1 MRLRTLFSAGLLLLL
16 SVLSFA
22 QSNPRYIQFRP
33 PNVKGALYKP
43 DSVPA
48 PHVAILVIHRTANF
62 MSHPA
67 TTELSKRGFLVLG
80 MNPRSDNNETVVD
93 FEANA
98 LDIKAG
104 LEFLRK
110 QPGITK

>member
-1 MRLRTLFSAGLLLLL
+1 MRRRILFAIGFCL
-16 SVLSFA
+16 SVSVSALA
-22 QSNPRYIQFRP
+22 QSNPRYVQFSP
-33 PNVKGALYKP
+33 STVKGALYKP
-43 DSVPA
+43 DSGPA

-80 MNPRSDNNETVVD
+80 MNPRSDNNETIVD

-98 LDIKAG
+98 LDIKSG
-104 LEFLRK
+104 IEFLRR
-110 QPGITK
+110 QP